1 MPKIGMRGLFFNRTW
16 SFIMY
21 SKFIFSSWRKATPVF
36 RNCLLLF
43 VPSAAVVQWSI
54 ASVCARHAG
63 DLGLIPVRV
72 RRKSLSKQVVS
83 APMQYTRQKVWVSRV
98 LGDDHFTV
106 GVAPQNT
113 LTAQWPRVSIIC
125 QILHPFSSMTN
136 KKSHSK
142 IFRSFGTLPLPVS
155 YLSNFWPKIKQ
166 MQDALIP

>member
-1 MPKIGMRGLFFNRTW
+1 MNWARWWSGSTSQISPYGALNLDADRCNIVKINRWSDPEYTIRLKKTVVPKIGMQCLFFNRTW

-21 SKFIFSSWRKATPVF
+21 PKLIFPSWRKATPVF

-106 GVAPQNT
+106 GVAHQNT
-113 LTAQWPRVSIIC
+113 LTA
-125 QILHPFSSMTN
+125 
-136 KKSHSK
+136 
-142 IFRSFGTLPLPVS
+142 
-155 YLSNFWPKIKQ
+155 
-166 MQDALIP
+166 